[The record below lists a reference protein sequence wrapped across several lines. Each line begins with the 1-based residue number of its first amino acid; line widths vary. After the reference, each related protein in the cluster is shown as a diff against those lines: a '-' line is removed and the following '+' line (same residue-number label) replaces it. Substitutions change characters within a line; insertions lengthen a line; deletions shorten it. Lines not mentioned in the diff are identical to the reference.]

1 MVSPLVSYTHGMALP
16 LYTIAQL
23 RTLEKAAALALPPF
37 TLMTRAG
44 EAAAFLLQ
52 HQLGGIP
59 PEKRYIW
66 LAAGPGNNGGDALAT
81 ATILHQQ
88 GMKVKVCMPV
98 EVKTDDARHAL
109 QVARAAGV
117 PIVTDLPSDEEL
129 VSYRWVVDGLFGIGL
144 TRPLD
149 GIFAQITERIL
160 RWKEQ
165 GGAVLALDI
174 PSGLNSD
181 TGQVIPHSIAIK
193 ATYTITFI
201 GAKPGL
207 YTGSGRD
214 YAGDVAIAPLELEAG
229 TPSAASAFTTSKI
242 WLNAPELF
250 TQHLP
255 ERSHLAHK
263 GTFGSLTVIGGAN
276 GLSGAPILSARA
288 ALLAGTGKVQVALLS
303 EHPFPYDPLYPELM
317 LHRFIPRAAENKNN
331 EPHINDTS
339 SAFVIGCGL
348 GQSQLAQT
356 ALEEILSTA
365 KPLLI
370 DADGLNLIAK
380 QAHIAQTVAQRNGT
394 TVITPHPLEAAR
406 LLACDVQTIQNN
418 RLEAARELTQKFSA
432 ITILKGSGTVIAS
445 PDGSMVVNQSGHA
458 ALATGGTGDVLS
470 GLIGALLAQRMQP
483 FVAALTAVF
492 LHGRAAE
499 SLASAA
505 DGPSGLT
512 ASEIAPRYRRL
523 FNQLIR

>member
-1 MVSPLVSYTHGMALP
+1 MVSPLVSCTHDMALP
-16 LYTIAQL
+16 LYTVAQL
-23 RTLEKAAALALPPF
+23 HTIEKAAALALPPF

-44 EAAAFLLQ
+44 EAAAFLLT
-52 HQLGGIP
+52 HQLAGIT

-88 GMKVKVCMPV
+88 GMKVKVCMPL

-129 VSYRWVVDGLFGIGL
+129 TNYRWVVDGLFGIGL

-149 GIFAQITERIL
+149 GVFAQITEQIL
-160 RWKEQ
+160 RWKQ
-165 GGAVLALDI
+165 RGGAVLALDI

-214 YAGDVAIAPLELEAG
+214 YAGDIAIAPLELEAG
-229 TPSAASAFTTSKI
+229 TPSAASAFTTSNT

-255 ERSHLAHK
+255 ERPHLAHK
-263 GTFGSLTVIGGAN
+263 GTFGSLTVIGGAD

-288 ALLAGTGKVQVALLS
+288 ALLAGAGKVKVALLS
-303 EHPFPYDPLYPELM
+303 DHPFPYDPLYPELM
-317 LHRFIPRAAENKNN
+317 LHRFIPHAADQSHES
-331 EPHINDTS
+331 HTSDTN

-356 ALEEILSTA
+356 ALEETLNTTR
-365 KPLLI
+365 PLLI

-380 QAHIAQTVAQRNGT
+380 HAHLAQAVAQRNGT

-418 RLEAARELTQKFSA
+418 RFEAVRELTQKFSA
-432 ITILKGSGTVIAS
+432 ITILKGSGTIIAS
-445 PDGSMVVNQSGHA
+445 PNGSMAVNPSGHA

-483 FVAALTAVF
+483 FAAALTAVF

-505 DGPSGLT
+505 DGPCGLT
-512 ASEIAPRYRRL
+512 ASELAPRFRRL